1 MKITTVGDIVNN
13 KDSLRIVK
21 LEIEN
26 ASLTKNLED
35 ELLAVTAS
43 KRLMRDV
50 ILTYHET
57 WKNNK
62 KLKAQL
68 KETEK
73 IIPKLYKRIFNLRKN
88 LKNLCKKKLKKKKK
102 QGTKDEK

>member
-35 ELLAVTAS
+35 ELLAVTAG

-57 WKNNK
+57 WRKDKALKSQLKQAEKTIKSLCKRNL
-62 KLKAQL
+62 KLKTHIL
-68 KETEK
+68 K
-73 IIPKLYKRIFNLRKN
+73 YS
-88 LKNLCKKKLKKKKK
+88 KK
-102 QGTKDEK
+102 QQKKRTRKKR